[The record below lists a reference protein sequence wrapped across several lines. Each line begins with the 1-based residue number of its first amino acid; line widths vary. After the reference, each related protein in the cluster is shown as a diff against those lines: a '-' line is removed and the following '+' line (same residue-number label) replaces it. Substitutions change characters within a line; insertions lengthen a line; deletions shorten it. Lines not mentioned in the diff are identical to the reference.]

1 MILKGSR
8 TLHARSILRRIDSH
22 IALFGSETQGGY
34 IVRGEV
40 ESRLKYSTDSKT
52 KKGMCINLTDFST
65 VRELEVG
72 DGGQGKS
79 DHQIDPSVNG
89 VGGYGRI

>member
-1 MILKGSR
+1 MHVRYSAESTLISR
-8 TLHARSILRRIDSH
+8 YLVLRRRE
-22 IALFGSETQGGY
+22 AL

-40 ESRLKYSTDSKT
+40 ESRLNYSTDSET
-52 KKGMCINLTDFST
+52 KRGMCINLTGFST

-72 DGGQGKS
+72 DGGQDKS